1 MPPPIAQLRAA
12 KLSLGLRPLFQG
24 VDLSISK
31 GERAALIGRNGAGK
45 STLMKVVVGQIDID
59 SGERWADPKITTGYL
74 AQDPDLSGF
83 ETLRDYACADLPSAD
98 SDRSFRAEAELS
110 ALGLDPNR
118 STQGLS
124 GGETRRA
131 ALARLFASDPDLLLL
146 DEPTNHLDIAAIEDL
161 ETRLNAF
168 RGGVL
173 IVSHDRKFLENTSNT
188 IFWLRQG
195 KVFTLN
201 RGYGHF
207 EDWAAQVEA
216 EEEKALA
223 KLELRLAQEEHWLQ
237 RGVTA
242 RRSRN
247 EGRRHRLLALRQ
259 ERRQKLSMK
268 RERQQGAV
276 LAVDDEQISGK
287 LIFDAERVYK
297 SFQTTQGEKPIVRD
311 FSIKVQR
318 GDRLGIVGPNGA
330 GKSTLIDLL
339 LGNQSPESGRI
350 RRGAKIELAY
360 LDQRRS
366 TLKPDVDI
374 WDTLCPL
381 GGDQVMVR
389 GRPRHVAAYARDFL
403 FGHEQLRQPVGSLSG
418 GERNRLTLAL
428 ALARPSNLLIL
439 DEPTNDLDMDTLD
452 LLEDMLAAYDGTLI
466 LVSHDRS
473 FLEGVVTSILW
484 PDGLGHWR
492 ETPGGW
498 DDYLRERA
506 AILAQTRPRSSD
518 VSAPAAPTSGTPS
531 VLQNLARSKLSYK
544 EERRLVELDALLTRL
559 PKDIAG
565 LESRLADPGL
575 YARDPKSFETASK
588 SLDQARRLLDALET
602 EWLELEEKRAA
613 LSASSG

>member
-247 EGRRHRLLALRQ
+247 
-259 ERRQKLSMK
+259 
-268 RERQQGAV
+268 
-276 LAVDDEQISGK
+276 
-287 LIFDAERVYK
+287 
-297 SFQTTQGEKPIVRD
+297 
-311 FSIKVQR
+311 
-318 GDRLGIVGPNGA
+318 
-330 GKSTLIDLL
+330 
-339 LGNQSPESGRI
+339 
-350 RRGAKIELAY
+350 
-360 LDQRRS
+360 
-366 TLKPDVDI
+366 
-374 WDTLCPL
+374 
-381 GGDQVMVR
+381 
-389 GRPRHVAAYARDFL
+389 
-403 FGHEQLRQPVGSLSG
+403 
-418 GERNRLTLAL
+418 
-428 ALARPSNLLIL
+428 
-439 DEPTNDLDMDTLD
+439 
-452 LLEDMLAAYDGTLI
+452 
-466 LVSHDRS
+466 
-473 FLEGVVTSILW
+473 
-484 PDGLGHWR
+484 
-492 ETPGGW
+492 
-498 DDYLRERA
+498 
-506 AILAQTRPRSSD
+506 
-518 VSAPAAPTSGTPS
+518 
-531 VLQNLARSKLSYK
+531 
-544 EERRLVELDALLTRL
+544 
-559 PKDIAG
+559 
-565 LESRLADPGL
+565 
-575 YARDPKSFETASK
+575 
-588 SLDQARRLLDALET
+588 
-602 EWLELEEKRAA
+602 
-613 LSASSG
+613 